1 MSTLMTIIR
10 TLVLAIAFPGPTL
23 AFAAAPRVTK
33 AVEHPVGP
41 AGAAETW
48 KYGAGNDSRRANGE
62 DASKPIA
69 ADRTALHG
77 TAPPPPL
84 QTVGALAGGYTQTC
98 YMYDMSN
105 GYEDD
110 QEGHL
115 LACRCY
121 DIYSRWHYTTAH
133 LNERLGN
140 DNGRFVVSFSLS
152 VNWLFLRGLSTFV
165 WSPMEQST
173 ALPARQEQGAAEK
186 VSCLETGHHKL
197 ERWRR

>member
-1 MSTLMTIIR
+1 M
-10 TLVLAIAFPGPTL
+10 PTL
-23 AFAAAPRVTK
+23 KTIVHTLSLTVALPCPTLGYAAARAPK
-33 AVEHPVGP
+33 PAEPLVGS
-41 AGAAETW
+41 AAAAEAW
-48 KYGAGNDSRRANGE
+48 RYGSGSGSRHASGQ

-77 TAPPPPL
+77 TATPPPVE
-84 QTVGALAGGYTQTC
+84 TVGPLAGGYTQTC

-121 DIYSRWHYTTAH
+121 DQYSRWHYTTAH

-140 DNGRFVVSFSLS
+140 DNGRFVWYSKDYRASCNHSIL
-152 VNWLFLRGLSTFV
+152 WKERHYMSTCA
-165 WSPMEQST
+165 MRDGRLT
-173 ALPARQEQGAAEK
+173 LAEIDLDLYIRNIHGQLK
-186 VSCLETGHHKL
+186 MM
-197 ERWRR
+197 